1 MSEAST
7 ADQTN
12 PFQRLRALYPE
23 ALPEVY
29 GYLRHRSGDPALAE
43 DLAAETFLQAAR
55 SLRDGT
61 VGVVTTGW
69 LVTVARH
76 KLIDHW
82 RRQSRT
88 ERALSAVEGGGSA
101 GGWDEHLDGMLA
113 MDTLRSLNAQHRAAL
128 TLRYVD
134 DLPVAEVAEQLGR
147 TVHATEALLVRAR
160 AAFRRA
166 YEARGGGGDA

>member
-1 MSEAST
+1 MREPSAT
-7 ADQTN
+7 DQAD
-12 PFQRLRALYPE
+12 PFHLLRALYPE

-29 GYLRHRSGDPALAE
+29 GYLRYRSGDPALAE

-61 VGVVTTGW
+61 VAAVTTPW
-69 LVTVARH
+69 LVTVARN

-82 RRQSRT
+82 RRESRA
-88 ERALSAVEGGGSA
+88 ERALSPVENEASTDD
-101 GGWDEHLDGMLA
+101 WDEHLDAILA
-113 MDTLRSLNAQHRAAL
+113 MDTLRSLSAHHRIAL

-134 DLPVAEVAEQLGR
+134 DLPVAKVAEQLDR

-166 YEARGGGGDA
+166 YEKKEGWRR